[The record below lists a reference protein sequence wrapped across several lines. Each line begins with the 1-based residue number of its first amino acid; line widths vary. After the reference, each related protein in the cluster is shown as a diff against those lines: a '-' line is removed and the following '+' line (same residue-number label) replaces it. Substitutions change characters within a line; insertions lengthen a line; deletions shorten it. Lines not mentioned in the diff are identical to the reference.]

1 MMRIEP
7 DRTNCRLFL
16 GSLATGAVALARA
29 SAFCELAAKVD
40 VVLGFTPK
48 A

>member
-7 DRTNCRLFL
+7 DRTDRRVFL
-16 GSLATGAVALARA
+16 GSLATGAAALTGA
-29 SAFCELAAKVD
+29 SAFSELAAKVD